1 MEAKKSD
8 RSMDDGVIK
17 TVGEIIRYEE
27 IGEELLD
34 QRLAEVPVQDPVGPI
49 SLCLV
54 KQYR

>member
-8 RSMDDGVIK
+8 RSMDDGV
-17 TVGEIIRYEE
+17 VGEIIRYEE
-27 IGEELLD
+27 IGDELLD
-34 QRLAEVPVQDPVGPI
+34 QRLAEVPVQDLMGPI